1 MPLLSV
7 AEPKL
12 IFSNN
17 ECIRGTAAE
26 RAVARVM
33 TSVDEDAEI
42 GAAIGVA
49 TSAGELLAL
58 RDDLS

>member
-1 MPLLSV
+1 
-7 AEPKL
+7 
-12 IFSNN
+12 
-17 ECIRGTAAE
+17 
-26 RAVARVM
+26 M

-58 RDDLS
+58 RDDLSEKELELL